1 MIALP
6 PGLHDDY
13 KALMS
18 SILETLS
25 EAYPIVPPITVKL
38 TDKDGDES
46 LGAAVG
52 DTIELNARWFAEP
65 KVILDQAIIQARK
78 TTPPE
83 APAWHG
89 HIGGA
94 EQEFVRFLTH
104 EFGHLMASEL
114 TGYKKFAQVGH
125 KAARRDPEI
134 AVSGYALVDP
144 DEWWAE
150 TFAALRLGAPS
161 KQVAELQAF
170 LDQALL
176 DQDPRLDA
184 ALATINRLTG

>member
-1 MIALP
+1 MITLP

-13 KALMS
+13 RNLTS
-18 SILETLS
+18 SILAALS
-25 EAYPIVPPITVKL
+25 EAYPIVPSITVKL

-52 DTIELNARWFAEP
+52 GTIELNARWFAEP

-78 TTPPE
+78 TTPPD

-94 EQEFVRFLTH
+94 EQEYERFLTH
-104 EFGHLMASEL
+104 EFGHLLATKL
-114 TGYKKFAQVGH
+114 PGYEDFARAGQR
-125 KAARRDPEI
+125 AALSAPEI

-144 DEWWAE
+144 DEWWTE

-161 KQVAELQAF
+161 KQVAESQAF
-170 LDQALL
+170 LDNALL
-176 DQDPRLDA
+176 DQDPRLDS
-184 ALATINRLTG
+184 ALVTMNRLTG